1 MSHRYRTAPLLLL
14 VLALWAGGCM
24 GAPAGNDLSVEEAH
38 ALIRERAGDPGFVV
52 LDVRTPEEFAAGHI
66 EGAVN
71 IDWYASDFR
80 EKVRALDRE
89 TAYLVYCRTG
99 VRSAEASAVMAEE
112 GFGEIYNMEKGIAA
126 WKEAGYPV
134 VT

>member
-1 MSHRYRTAPLLLL
+1 MET
-14 VLALWAGGCM
+14 
-24 GAPAGNDLSVEEAH
+24 PAWTDLSVEEAH
-38 ALIRERAGDPGFVV
+38 TLIRERAGDPGFGI

-71 IDWYASDFR
+71 IDWYGPDFR
-80 EKVRALDRE
+80 EEVGALDRE

-99 VRSAEASAVMAEE
+99 VRSAEASAVMIEE
-112 GFGEIYNMEKGIAA
+112 GFGEVYNMEKGITA
-126 WKEAGYPV
+126 WKEAGYRT